1 MSGPFAQEL
10 LALVDDYLAKGC
22 PCRFPRFRAI
32 VKRDTSGVAGGAFRS
47 EEQLMLIRAFE
58 QKVPL
63 VNRQALEA
71 WAGPMN
77 DATYE
82 AACGVC
88 GSFVARYA
96 NEFASGAWVDML
108 AIRKPKGLADIG
120 APAEQ
125 GRIFRPR
132 PFEPMG
138 PGMTGMYRAAQAYP
152 FMEEELWLAWMREVK
167 DEGER
172 RAP

>member
-1 MSGPFAQEL
+1 MSDAFGQEV
-10 LALVDDYLAKGC
+10 LALVEYYLDKGC

-32 VKRDTSGVAGGAFRS
+32 AKRDTSGVAGGAFRS
-47 EEQLMLIRAFE
+47 DEQLMLIRAFE

-63 VNRQALEA
+63 VNKQALEG
-71 WAGPMN
+71 WAGPMT

-82 AACGVC
+82 AKCGVC
-88 GSFVARYA
+88 DSFVARYA
-96 NEFASGAWVDML
+96 NEFAPGAWVEML

-125 GRIFRPR
+125 GRVFRPR
-132 PFEPMG
+132 PFVPMG

-152 FMEEELWLAWMREVK
+152 FMEEDQWLAWMREL
-167 DEGER
+167 R
-172 RAP
+172 

>member
-1 MSGPFAQEL
+1 VSGPFAQEL
-10 LALVDDYLAKGC
+10 LALIDYYLAKGC

-63 VNRQALEA
+63 VNRQALEG

-77 DATYE
+77 DTTYE

-152 FMEEELWLAWMREVK
+152 FMEEELWLEWMRAL
-167 DEGER
+167 
-172 RAP
+172 RA